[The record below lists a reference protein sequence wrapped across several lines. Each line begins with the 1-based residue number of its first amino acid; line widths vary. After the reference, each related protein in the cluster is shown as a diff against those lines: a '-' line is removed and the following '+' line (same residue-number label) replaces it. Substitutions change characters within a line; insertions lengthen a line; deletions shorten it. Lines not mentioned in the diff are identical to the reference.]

1 MAAKPVDAVVW
12 AAGVSDFAAFKEL
25 CDDDFDRALSNRLK
39 GQVNL
44 VRVGQNHIRDG
55 GSITLVSGTLSQK
68 PSLGPTILS
77 MVKGDLESSAK
88 AAALKLER
96 GMRVNVVSPEF
107 FKETMKMMGIES
119 AAGVTAA
126 DTAKANEAEVGG
138 HNTGATLAV
147 RDDA

>member
-1 MAAKPVDAVVW
+1 MAAKPGDAVVW
-12 AAGVSDFAAFKEL
+12 AAGVSDFGAFKEL
-25 CDDDFDRALSNRLK
+25 CHDDFDRALSNRLK

-55 GSITLVSGTLSQK
+55 GSITLVSGILSQK
-68 PSLGPTILS
+68 PSPGPTILS
-77 MVKGDLESSAK
+77 TVKGDLESSAK

-107 FKETMKMMGIES
+107 FKETMEMMGIDS

-126 DTAKANEAEVGG
+126 DTAKADEAEVGG
-138 HNTGATLAV
+138 QNTGATLAV